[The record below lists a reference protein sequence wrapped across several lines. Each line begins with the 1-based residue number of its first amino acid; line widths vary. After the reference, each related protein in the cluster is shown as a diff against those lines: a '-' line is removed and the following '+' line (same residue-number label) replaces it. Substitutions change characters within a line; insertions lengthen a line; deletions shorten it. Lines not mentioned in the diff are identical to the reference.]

1 MNKQLETPNLPWLHE
16 LASCSSTNTW
26 AIAHAAELGHGDV
39 VFTRHQTAGRGQ
51 HGRVWYAPAGV
62 LTASFVLDR
71 VSVAQLP
78 GLSLAAG
85 LAVIHAVEAL
95 APDLQAALRLKWTND
110 VLIEE
115 RKLAGILCEA
125 ASSSRSSHTR
135 VVVGVGLNRCA
146 DFSELDATIARRA
159 ISLHQ
164 VAPVPEERVLFQH
177 LRHHLMQTIEVSAH
191 SGLADLLPELHERD
205 ALRDRWVTL
214 ELAGTH
220 VSGQALGVDAIGRLR
235 LRLSDGQVRAF
246 SSGRV
251 VNWSRQQ
258 ESPTAN
264 C

>member
-1 MNKQLETPNLPWLHE
+1 MDKQLEPPDLPWLHE

-26 AIAHAAELGHGDV
+26 AIAHAAELNHGDV

-51 HGRVWYAPAGV
+51 HGRVWYAPVGV
-62 LTASFVLDR
+62 LTASFVIDR

-85 LAVIHAVEAL
+85 LAVIHAVETL
-95 APDLQAALRLKWTND
+95 APSLQGTLRLKWTND

-135 VVVGVGLNRCA
+135 VVIGVGLNRCA
-146 DFSELDATIARRA
+146 DFSEVDATIARRA

-164 VAPVPEERVLFQH
+164 VAAVPEERVFLQH
-177 LRHHLMQTIEVSAH
+177 LRHHLMQTIEDLSAQ
-191 SGLADLLPELHERD
+191 SGLTNLLPELHWRD

-214 ELAGTH
+214 DLAGTH

-251 VNWSRQQ
+251 VSWSHQ
-258 ESPTAN
+258 N
-264 C
+264 H